1 MASLQLDPHCT
12 ALVVIDLQ
20 EGIVGMP
27 TEPYPAR
34 VVVDRT
40 RSLAEVCRERG
51 VFVVLVHVDLSPDF
65 GDALRL
71 ETDAPPFAGPRPDS
85 WARIVPDL
93 GPRPGDHVVTK
104 RQWGAFYGTDLD
116 LQLRRRHRDT
126 IVLCGISTNMG
137 VESTAR
143 DAYERGYRQV
153 FVADAMAARSAAEH
167 EHTVTTVF
175 PRIGLVRSTE
185 AVIQALTSAV

>member
-1 MASLQLDPHCT
+1 MASLQLDPNRT

-34 VVVDRT
+34 VVVDRV
-40 RSLAEVCRERG
+40 RALAEVCRERG
-51 VFVVLVHVDLSPDF
+51 VFVVLVHVDLSPDL

-71 ETDAPPFAGPRPDS
+71 ETDVPPVSGPRPDA

-116 LQLRRRHRDT
+116 LQLRRRRRDT
-126 IVLCGISTNMG
+126 ILLTGIATNMG

-153 FVADAMAARSAAEH
+153 FVSDAMAARSAAEH
-167 EHTVTTVF
+167 EYPVSTVF
-175 PRIGLVRSTE
+175 PRIGLVRTTAE
-185 AVIQALTSAV
+185 VVQALTPSD